1 MELAVNVSL
10 NDCQATNIRD
20 WPSNARLPPSSSS
33 YMPRY
38 RLTSI
43 GGEKLSPW
51 SRETDTNVACAPEAT
66 KEFQETAKVPS
77 GETATEGAEAL
88 DTSGGETAVRDGHVA
103 PPSWDAPTV
112 TYAHVPMPHDPL
124 LAVRETTVTLSRNA
138 ATLGV
143 PVAPGETATGGLH
156 VLPPSA
162 DRTTSTV
169 PEGLTTP
176 TWTVPVA
183 VSVAIDALPPRST
196 NDTAGSQ
203 ESAWSTDR
211 KTATSPV
218 ARFGSTM

>member
-20 WPSNARLPPSSSS
+20 WTSKTRLPPCSSS

-51 SRETDTNVACAPEAT
+51 SRETDTNVASEPEAT
-66 KEFQETAKVPS
+66 NEFQETAKVPS

-88 DTSGGETAVRDGHVA
+88 DTSGGETAVTDGHVT

-112 TYAHVPMPHDPL
+112 TVAHVPMPHDPL
-124 LAVRETTVTLSRNA
+124 LAVRKTTVTLSRNA

-143 PVAPGETATGGLH
+143 PVAPGETATGG
-156 VLPPSA
+156 
-162 DRTTSTV
+162 
-169 PEGLTTP
+169 
-176 TWTVPVA
+176 
-183 VSVAIDALPPRST
+183 
-196 NDTAGSQ
+196 
-203 ESAWSTDR
+203 
-211 KTATSPV
+211 
-218 ARFGSTM
+218 